1 MKVYLVL
8 EFYPYEGFA
17 EPGDVVYDSREKAE
31 AHATEL
37 RLKSPGDYTVFEM
50 EVN

>member
-31 AHATEL
+31 AYATKL
-37 RLKSPGDYTVFEM
+37 RLESPGDYTVFEM
-50 EVN
+50 EVK